1 MAAVTLK
8 DAPADHVI
16 TTYAALLKRQGKVRL
31 LHTELRRKTVKKD
44 SQRVCLDSSLIS
56 FSLFLSL
63 SLSLPPFVCGCTDPG
78 ARMGGPRQDGQ
89 LQGACAVQRRLV
101 LRPLR

>member
-31 LHTELRRKTVKKD
+31 LPRGRKKTVKN
-44 SQRVCLDSSLIS
+44 
-56 FSLFLSL
+56 
-63 SLSLPPFVCGCTDPG
+63 
-78 ARMGGPRQDGQ
+78 
-89 LQGACAVQRRLV
+89 
-101 LRPLR
+101 